1 MSVLKEKAIKKDK
14 EKDKKDDQLSQN
26 MKSVLDEVMKLDI
39 SINFKNPVDTKLYPN
54 YLQII

>member
-54 YLQII
+54 YL